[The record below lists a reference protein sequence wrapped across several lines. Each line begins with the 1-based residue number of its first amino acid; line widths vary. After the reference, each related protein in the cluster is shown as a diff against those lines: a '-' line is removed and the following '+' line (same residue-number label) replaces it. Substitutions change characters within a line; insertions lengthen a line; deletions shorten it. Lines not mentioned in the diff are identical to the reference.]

1 MPLQSDKAEK
11 ERVNDIIIYKEEE
24 DEEEED

>member
-24 DEEEED
+24 DEEEEG